1 MGIESD
7 QLVYDYLSRVG
18 DLAQQRQLPSG
29 ARMQLVTSLRGEI
42 DRQRARALGD
52 GPASV
57 RRILG
62 RLGTPDEVV
71 NAVGSGDRSPSET
84 TEPFAPQ
91 QPAPPLEAEEPPAA
105 AAPPAPPAPSPIEPE
120 KPARRRIPRPRSW
133 LTKSDAVAPEP
144 VPDPLFPDGGLPPH
158 EAEPGEFG
166 DVDPGPDVDWW
177 RIESTPFGVGEQ
189 VPGFTGGVE
198 IPEILKPPPEEE
210 EEAGATEEDEA
221 AEAEARKRWL
231 RWVPVPRS
239 LAKFRRRPIEA
250 VVEPAAGATA
260 VGSRFGSPMLLVAA
274 VALLGGALA
283 GSLLALGLGWLLVW
297 VSRKLTTA
305 QKKVAVFVLPGA
317 ALTAGLVWLW
327 GRSVGRWGGA
337 VPPDGMRDAMV
348 ETWPWMLKGAAI
360 ASALYLVWRARKV
373 VE

>member
-18 DLAQQRQLPSG
+18 DLAQQRQLSSG

-71 NAVGSGDRSPSET
+71 NRVGSGDPSPSET
-84 TEPFAPQ
+84 PEPLAPQ
-91 QPAPPLEAEEPPAA
+91 QAAPPLEAEEPPAA
-105 AAPPAPPAPSPIEPE
+105 AAPAASPIEPE
-120 KPARRRIPRPRSW
+120 KPARRRIPRPRNW
-133 LTKSDAVAPEP
+133 LTKSDVVAPEP
-144 VPDPLFPDGGLPPH
+144 VPDPLFPDGGLPPY

-166 DVDPGPDVDWW
+166 YVDPGPDVDWW

-210 EEAGATEEDEA
+210 EAGATEEDEA
-221 AEAEARKRWL
+221 AEAEARKGWL

-239 LAKFRRRPIEA
+239 LAKLRRRPVAA
-250 VVEPAAGATA
+250 VVEPAAGAAGLAT
-260 VGSRFGSPMLLVAA
+260 GPRFGSPLLLVAA

-297 VSRKLTTA
+297 ASRKLTTA

-317 ALTAGLVWLW
+317 ALTSGLVWLW
-327 GRSVGRWGGA
+327 GRSAGRWGGA